1 MKHVIS
7 IFASCIALCLGLLL
21 GTSGMT
27 TNVLAQATDPR
38 AQITL
43 PGKDQSVRGTV
54 SIQGTAMS
62 PTFSRY
68 ELAYAA
74 EPEVVNW
81 ISLGGSVQPV
91 QNGQLGVWN
100 TRPLGDGKYA
110 LRLQVVG
117 TDGTVIESI
126 VREINLVNAGTAPS
140 PDASTAVTD
149 TVDGPAVI
157 NEVQSAR
164 DTLQVIGDTIGQ
176 MPDAFVR
183 GGRFALLALAALGVY
198 NLLKKIGTYAI
209 ERFLRRRI
217 DYGK

>member
-1 MKHVIS
+1 MK
-7 IFASCIALCLGLLL
+7 
-21 GTSGMT
+21 
-27 TNVLAQATDPR
+27 NVLAITLLILGIWLYASRLGSIHAQATDPR

-43 PGKDQSVRGTV
+43 PGNDQTVRGTV

-68 ELAYAA
+68 ELAYAT
-74 EPEVVNW
+74 EPEAVNW

-100 TRPLGDGKYA
+100 TRPLTDGKYA

-117 TDGTVIESI
+117 TDGTVIESF
-126 VREINLVNAGTAPS
+126 VREINLVNAGAAPA
-140 PDASTAVTD
+140 PDASGVVT
-149 TVDGPAVI
+149 TPVDGPAVV

-183 GGRFALLALAALGVY
+183 GGRYALIALATLGVY
-198 NLLKKIGTYAI
+198 TLLKKIGAFAI
-209 ERFLRRRI
+209 QRFLRRRV